1 MNPAQPLSQIEG
13 LTTLFQSPFST
24 GFFGYFIALIA
35 LSCLFYRQQNPLHAR
50 RVYWVMGGLLLL
62 FTALRPM
69 GLGIDDLGYIE
80 ISKGICAFADCFQV
94 IQAPRDWAW
103 YALISLLKSFAFVN
117 GDRAVLLLAVLGLA
131 TQLYVIDRLCHQK
144 LLALTLFT
152 PLVYLLFDF
161 TIFRA
166 GLALSAYFWA
176 FYLLVR
182 QRPILGNILLLGNFV
197 AHSQAIFSIGLW
209 PFHWIAKF
217 KKIAIAIIFIA
228 LLGIYLQITPNI
240 QFLSIFIKGAAQT
253 YVEQAKN
260 GDFSGLKLF
269 PALYILLLTYL
280 SILLAF
286 SKTLLNQSQLSK
298 DVAQY
303 VLASILLALVLAWFF
318 APIQV
323 MQSRL
328 LEFYFAPI
336 VLISGNLERNRWAFI
351 GTIVLAILIYA
362 RMELIHNFIL
372 G

>member
-1 MNPAQPLSQIEG
+1 MIPAKFLSRPEG
-13 LTTLFQSPFST
+13 LATLFQNVFSA
-24 GFFGYFIALIA
+24 GFLTFFISLIA
-35 LSCLFYRQQNPLHAR
+35 LSCLNYRHQNAQFERGL
-50 RVYWVMGGLLLL
+50 YWVMGGLLLL

-69 GLGIDDLGYIE
+69 GLGIDDIGYIE
-80 ISKGICAFADCFQV
+80 ISKGICAFTECLKL

-103 YALISLLKSFAFVN
+103 YALVGLLKSLVS
-117 GDRAVLLLAVLGLA
+117 GERAVLLLATLGLG
-131 TQLYVIDRLCHQK
+131 TQLYVIDRLCRQK

-152 PLVYLLFDF
+152 PLIYLLFDF

-166 GLALSAYFWA
+166 GLAFSMYFWA
-176 FYLLVR
+176 IYLLAR
-182 QRPILGNILLLGNFV
+182 QRLVAGNVLLWGNFL

-217 KKIAIAIIFIA
+217 KKIALAIIVIA

-240 QFLSIFIKGAAQT
+240 QFLSLFVKGAAQT
-253 YVEQAKN
+253 YVEQAQN
-260 GDFSGLKLF
+260 GGFAGMKLF
-269 PALYILLLTYL
+269 PALYLLLLAYL
-280 SILLAF
+280 GVILVF
-286 SKTLLNQSQLSK
+286 GKTLLNQSELSK
-298 DVAQY
+298 DVSQY
-303 VLASILLALVLAWFF
+303 VLASILLALALAWFF

-336 VLISGNLERNRWAFI
+336 VLIAGNLERNRWTFL
-351 GTIVLAILIYA
+351 GTIVLAIFIYA

>member
-1 MNPAQPLSQIEG
+1 MNLIQLLNHLEG
-13 LTTLFQSPFST
+13 LATLFRSPFSV
-24 GFFGYFIALIA
+24 GFLGYFIALIA
-35 LSCLFYRQQNPLHAR
+35 LSCLSYRQQNLPYEKR
-50 RVYWVMGGLLLL
+50 IYWFMGGILLL
-62 FTALRPM
+62 FTALRPI
-69 GLGIDDLGYIE
+69 GLGIDDPGYID
-80 ISKGICAFADCFQV
+80 ISKGICAFTECFKV

-103 YALISLLKSFAFVN
+103 YALVGLLKSLMS
-117 GDRAVLLLAVLGLA
+117 GERAALILAALGLA
-131 TQLYVIDRLCHQK
+131 TQLYVIDRLCSQK
-144 LLALTLFT
+144 VLALTLFT

-166 GLALSAYFWA
+166 GLALSMYFWA
-176 FYLLVR
+176 IYLLVG
-182 QRPILGNILLLGNFV
+182 QRLVAGNALLLGNFL

-217 KKIAIAIIFIA
+217 KRIALAIIVIA

-240 QFLSIFIKGAAQT
+240 QFLSLFVKGAAQT

-260 GDFSGLKLF
+260 GSFAGLKLF
-269 PALYILLLTYL
+269 PALYLLLLAYL
-280 SILLAF
+280 GVILAF
-286 SKTLLNQSQLSK
+286 SNTLLTQNQLSR
-298 DVAQY
+298 DVSQY
-303 VLASILLALVLAWFF
+303 VLASILLALILAWFF

-336 VLISGNLERNRWAFI
+336 VLLAGNLERNRWTFF
-351 GTIVLAILIYA
+351 GTIGLAILIYA